1 MKSTFGQ
8 TDEVIVTSDRSVLER
23 TEGFWSK
30 REILFNTQLNQVV
43 LLDPDMTARD
53 LRELINH
60 VLERELFESLKDW
73 QKNGTNGQ
81 LKNRSGTFVSSNS
94 FKKNFNI
101 INSSV
106 IQNLSGFEA
115 ILQRKKANQ
124 HGKNIGWKDLIAY
137 LEKKFPDLEERSS
150 ELDRLLMLSILECP
164 NFVSGHAMGAALFQL
179 KGPSFLS
186 ILDRWVEQESRLKDI
201 VSLLIK
207 GAFSA
212 AYGGK
217 ENGGKM
223 RKSAD
228 QLAEMSSAFGI
239 AANTAGQLNSFFSS
253 CRVLVG
259 LLRIEGKLL
268 LPLNAPVVFYLSSF
282 SEPKAF
288 TESLLSEMR
297 ERRRSTTCTT
307 VAMSIFGASTI
318 QSLDDIPADLR
329 DLSREYDEANEI
341 YPTFGEPLVHYSNDK
356 RGTPFP
362 INRLNGKRKKPDTVM
377 AYTTD
382 WLKLQP
388 DVPKDWIVFSETLD
402 ACSQDGQAGRLRKMR
417 PLIQW
422 AVESRAFESPRDIK
436 VADLRDAHNPARK
449 DTFHVFLKSG
459 EGGGHTKWAGCSGAF
474 KRVWNY
480 SKLDEDNSFL
490 PINPFDGME
499 NPFRSKKRGSGSKTH
514 RMRMPNNHHE
524 AMLQVLLSPN
534 ESGEPTYSFVKDEL
548 KRGWFDWRNPKTGNL
563 ERMWCP
569 SVARCLAFMLML
581 VPRGKQARWLDQG
594 LMDEKIWDVD
604 SAKYVENTHALRAWK
619 HPVTGQSHLQK
630 YGRSTGVIQPI
641 QDDFS
646 STDSH
651 CFFINTNKTQMW
663 DPQNK
668 TGYELW
674 WPRSTELKETDTAVK
689 LGQRGVI
696 DRPYLLVEEQIKWLQ
711 KYDPNPEPITFS
723 DVAID
728 SDTRNDKEEYPYFTP
743 IFRDLTAR
751 TQRESDGT
759 IIFPP
764 VSKSK
769 LDSLL
774 NAIAYEAERRLIEQ
788 GFDAILTEPSSS
800 KNTYKGRKCLYD
812 MHSLRVFGLSYL
824 IEIGVPLPVAQLIM
838 GHETAAMTMIYN
850 KQSSEFVR
858 NMLAGKLGEPDVF
871 GDWDAAAS
879 TDPSRATQFLQ
890 TNSSFRRDQIPTVMV
905 DDKHYAGYSSTAGGL
920 CLVGGNGCDTG
931 QVNPEHAG
939 RSTGIEYQSVQ
950 GGCGNCRFFASTPA
964 HLVESNMIINELMI
978 KIRDLGKQQSAIA
991 NLINEAQWTSDTDKR
1006 SAVKVAKLTDTLRDM
1021 ERRTEPLVR
1030 EWMNRFN
1037 MTQAIIARLD
1047 DYKQW
1052 MTDLKSHDGQN
1063 GAVILFSSSTFGEVA
1078 DDIELRMEKTGEF
1091 ELARQ
1096 ALLGAHLHGGIEQA
1110 SQLTQLQVN
1119 QFMDRIIQADNSSQL
1134 LLKINCEKTRNKVAF
1149 LMSELLASTVGSAEV
1164 QNALDNNKGLSGMD
1178 VNAFTIKGLEDLME
1192 GIFKNAE
1199 GGENIS
1205 LENLLPNQLNLIE
1218 NKGES
1223 ENG

>member
-1 MKSTFGQ
+1 MPSTFGQ

-43 LLDPDMTARD
+43 LLDPDMTARE

-73 QKNGTNGQ
+73 QKNGANGR
-81 LKNRSGTFVSSNS
+81 LKNRSGIFASLNS
-94 FKKNFNI
+94 LRKNFNI
-101 INSSV
+101 VNSSV
-106 IQNLSGFEA
+106 IQNLSDFEA
-115 ILQRKKANQ
+115 TLQRKKVVNQ
-124 HGKNIGWKDLIAY
+124 HGTIIGWKDLIAY
-137 LEKKFPDLEERSS
+137 LEKKFPDPEAQSF
-150 ELDRLLMLSILECP
+150 ELTRLLMLSVLECP
-164 NFVSGHAMGAALFQL
+164 NFVSGHANGVALFQL

-201 VSLLIK
+201 MSLLIK
-207 GAFSA
+207 GAIIYTSV
-212 AYGGK
+212 GK
-217 ENGGKM
+217 EK
-223 RKSAD
+223 KSAD
-228 QLAEMSSAFGI
+228 QIAEMLSAFGI
-239 AANTAGQLNSFFSS
+239 AANTAGPLNSFVSS
-253 CRVLVG
+253 CRALLG

-268 LPLNAPVVFYLSSF
+268 LPINAPVFFYLSGF
-282 SEPKAF
+282 SEPRAF
-288 TESLLSEMR
+288 AESLLSGISQEMR
-297 ERRRSTTCTT
+297 ERRWATTPTSLAWT
-307 VAMSIFGASTI
+307 IFGASTI

-329 DLSREYDEANEI
+329 DLSREYDEATVIN
-341 YPTFGEPLVHYSNDK
+341 TVFGESLVHYSKDK
-356 RGTPFP
+356 DGIPFP
-362 INRLNGKRKKPDTVM
+362 INRLNGLRKKPDAVAFYST
-377 AYTTD
+377 A
-382 WLKLQP
+382 WLQRQP
-388 DVPKDWIVFSETLD
+388 GMPKDWIVFSETLD
-402 ACSQDGQAGRLRKMR
+402 ACAQVGQQNRLSKMR

-422 AVESRAFESPRDIK
+422 ALESRGFQSPKDIK
-436 VADLRDAHNPARK
+436 VADRRDAHNPARK
-449 DTFHVFLKSG
+449 DTFHAFLKSG
-459 EGGGHTKWAGCSGAF
+459 KGGGYTKWTGCSTAF

-524 AMLQVLLSPN
+524 AMLQVLLSPD
-534 ESGEPTYSFVKDEL
+534 ESGEPTYSFIKDEL
-548 KRGWFDWRNPKTGNL
+548 KRGWFDWRNPKTGNP
-563 ERMWCP
+563 ERIWCP

-604 SAKYVENTHALRAWK
+604 SANYVENTHALRAWK
-619 HPVTGQSHLQK
+619 HPATGQSHLQK
-630 YGRSTGVIQPI
+630 YGRSTGVIQAI

-723 DVAID
+723 DVPAD
-728 SDTRNDKEEYPYFTP
+728 CAGLNEKEEYPYFTP

-751 TQRESDGT
+751 MQRESDGT

-764 VSKSK
+764 ASKPQ
-769 LDSLL
+769 L
-774 NAIAYEAERRLIEQ
+774 NSMLSAIAYEAERRLIEQ
-788 GFDAILTEPSSS
+788 GFDAILTKPCGPP
-800 KNTYKGRKCLYD
+800 KAYKGRQCLYD

-838 GHETAAMTMIYN
+838 GVETAAMAMYYN

-858 NMLAGKLGEPDVF
+858 NMLAGQLGERDFF

-879 TDPSRATQFLQ
+879 SDPSGATQFLQ

-905 DDKHYAGYSSTAGGL
+905 DDKHYAGYSSTAGGV

-991 NLINEAQWTSDTDKR
+991 NLISEAQWTSDTDKR
-1006 SAVKVAKLTDTLRDM
+1006 SAVKVENLTNKLRDM

-1134 LLKINCEKTRNKVAF
+1134 LLKIHCEKTRNKVAF
-1149 LMSELLASTVGSAEV
+1149 LMSEFLASTVGSAEV

-1178 VNAFTIKGLEDLME
+1178 VNAFTIKGLEELME

-1199 GGENIS
+1199 GAENIS